1 MLQLLWKHSTDRT
14 DPMKSKTEL
23 TEIVLQLCNCVLLK
37 EENPQHSEMSAKE
50 WDTLF
55 TFASSQGV
63 LSVITSLF
71 ADLEMPPSE
80 ARLMI
85 ASWYVS
91 SMETAVGYQQRI
103 DSMRQ
108 MAGMFAE
115 AGMDIMFL
123 KGAAI
128 AQLYPVPGWRTFS
141 DIDYYL
147 YGESEKG
154 IEVMKKHGIENSA
167 YYHHHTQASL
177 NDILIENHYDFVER
191 VNHKCDIVLDDALK
205 DLAEKEGHSQKA
217 EFLGEDVKNAYL
229 MTPTMNAIFLMRHMS
244 AHFVSET
251 IPLKMLYDW
260 ALFLKHHAKDVD
272 WNKVSALYDQS
283 GMTAFA
289 GIIQELLRKR
299 LDVSFSDCPV
309 FPVKEEYV
317 ERVWE
322 SVIDPPEPD
331 PHAKFTLRYYL
342 FEAKT
347 FFANRWKH
355 KLVYPGESYILLFF
369 KYAWLGVKKML
380 GILK

>member
-1 MLQLLWKHSTDRT
+1 MAIIDS
-14 DPMKSKTEL
+14 MKNKAEL
-23 TEIVLQLCNCVLLK
+23 TEIVLQLCNSVLLK
-37 EENPQHSEMSAKE
+37 EANPQLPEMSAKE
-50 WDTLF
+50 WDDLF
-55 TFASSQGV
+55 AFASSQGV
-63 LSVITSLF
+63 LSVITPLF
-71 ADLEMPPSE
+71 ADMEMPPSE

-85 ASWYVS
+85 VGWYVS
-91 SMETAVGYQQRI
+91 SMETAAHYQQRI

-108 MAGMFAE
+108 LAEMFSE

-128 AQLYPVPGWRTFS
+128 AQLYPVPGWRAFS

-154 IEVMKKHGIENSA
+154 IEVMKQHGIDNSA

-191 VNHKCDIVLDDALK
+191 VNHKCDIILDNALK
-205 DLAEKEGHSQKA
+205 ELAEKEGHSLRA
-217 EFLGEDVKNAYL
+217 EFLGDDVMNAYL

-251 IPLKMLYDW
+251 ISLKMLYDW
-260 ALFLKHHAKDVD
+260 ALFLKKDGGEVD
-272 WNKVSALYDQS
+272 WSLVSALYDQS
-283 GMTAFA
+283 GMTTFA

-299 LDVSFSDCPV
+299 LNVSFADCPV
-309 FPVKEEYV
+309 FPVKEDYV

-322 SVIDPPEPD
+322 SVIYPPEPD
-331 PHAKFTLRYYL
+331 PHAKFTLRYYM

-355 KLVYPGESYILLFF
+355 KLVYPGESYTLLFF

-380 GILK
+380 GVLK

>member
-1 MLQLLWKHSTDRT
+1 
-14 DPMKSKTEL
+14 MKNKAEL

-37 EENPQHSEMSAKE
+37 EENPPLPEMSAKE
-50 WDTLF
+50 CDDLF
-55 TFASSQGV
+55 AFASSQGV
-63 LSVITSLF
+63 LSVITQLF

-91 SMETAVGYQQRI
+91 SLETAVRYQQRI
-103 DSMRQ
+103 DTMHQ
-108 MAGMFAE
+108 LTGMFSE
-115 AGMDIMFL
+115 AGMDVMFL

-128 AQLYPVPGWRTFS
+128 AQLYPVPGWREFS

-154 IEVMKKHGIENSA
+154 IEVMKQHGIDNSA

-191 VNHKCDIVLDDALK
+191 VNHKCDIILDNALK
-205 DLAEKEGHSQKA
+205 ELAEKEGHSLRA
-217 EFLGEDVKNAYL
+217 EFLGDDVKNAYL

-260 ALFLKHHAKDVD
+260 ALFLKKKGGEVD
-272 WNKVSALYDQS
+272 WCLVSALYDQS
-283 GMTAFA
+283 GMTTFA

-299 LDVSFSDCPV
+299 LNVSFADCPV
-309 FPVKEEYV
+309 FPVKEDYV

-322 SVIDPPEPD
+322 SVIYPPEPD
-331 PHAKFTLRYYL
+331 PHAKFTLRYYM

>member
-1 MLQLLWKHSTDRT
+1 MTK
-14 DPMKSKTEL
+14 KTEAVD
-23 TEIVLQLCNCVLLK
+23 TIIGLCNCILLK
-37 EENPQHSEMSAKE
+37 GQTPTLPNLKAKDWNKVLSLAEE
-50 WDTLF
+50 
-55 TFASSQGV
+55 QGV
-63 LSVITSLF
+63 LPVIAPLVTDLTFYDEASRMMLVEWYAIAHNDQQGYKLRKSVMC
-71 ADLEMPPSE
+71 EM
-80 ARLMI
+80 
-85 ASWYVS
+85 AS
-91 SMETAVGYQQRI
+91 
-103 DSMRQ
+103 
-108 MAGMFAE
+108 MFAKE
-115 AGMDIMFL
+115 DMDILFM
-123 KGAAI
+123 KGASL
-128 AQLYPVPGWRTFS
+128 AQLYPNPEWRVFS

-147 YGESEKG
+147 FGKSEQG
-154 IEVMKKHGIENSA
+154 IAILKKHGIENSA

-177 NDILIENHYDFVER
+177 NGVLLENHYDFVER
-191 VNHKCDIVLDDALK
+191 VNHRCDIILDDALK
-205 DLAEKEGHSQKA
+205 ALAVKEGRSVKA
-217 EFLGEDVKNAYL
+217 SFLGNEITNAYV

-272 WNKVSALYDQS
+272 WNIVSALYDQS

-299 LDVSFSDCPV
+299 LDVSYSDCPV

-322 SVIDPPEPD
+322 SVINPPEPD
-331 PHAKFTLRYYL
+331 PYAKFTLRYYL

-369 KYAWLGVKKML
+369 KYSWLGVKKML
-380 GILK
+380 GVLK

>member
-1 MLQLLWKHSTDRT
+1 
-14 DPMKSKTEL
+14 MKNKKKL
-23 TEIVLQLCNCVLLK
+23 TEIVLKLCNSVLLK
-37 EENPQHSEMSAKE
+37 EENPPLPEMSAKE
-50 WDTLF
+50 WDKLF

-63 LSVITSLF
+63 LSVITQLF
-71 ADLEMPPSE
+71 SELEMPPSD

-85 ASWYVS
+85 VSWYMGS
-91 SMETAVGYQQRI
+91 LETAACYQERI
-103 DSMRQ
+103 DTMRQ

-128 AQLYPVPGWRTFS
+128 AQLYPVPGWRSFS

-154 IEVMKKHGIENSA
+154 IEVMRKHGIENSA

-177 NDILIENHYDFVER
+177 NDIMIENHYDFVER

-205 DLAEKEGHSQKA
+205 ELAKNEGHSLRA
-217 EFLGEDVKNAYL
+217 EFLGKDVKNAYL

-244 AHFVSET
+244 AHFVGET

-260 ALFLKHHAKDVD
+260 ALFLKKKSVEVD
-272 WNKVSALYDQS
+272 WDRVSALYDKS
-283 GMTAFA
+283 GMTTFA

-299 LDVSFSDCPV
+299 LNVSFADCPV
-309 FPVKEEYV
+309 FPVKEDYV

-322 SVIDPPEPD
+322 SMMNPPVPD
-331 PHAKFTLRYYL
+331 PHTKFTLSYYL
-342 FEAKT
+342 FESKT

-355 KLVYPGESYILLFF
+355 KLIYPGESHILLFF
-369 KYAWLGVKKML
+369 KYVCLGVKKML
-380 GILK
+380 GVLK

>member
-1 MLQLLWKHSTDRT
+1 
-14 DPMKSKTEL
+14 MKNKREL
-23 TEIVLQLCNCVLLK
+23 TEIVLQLCNSVLLK
-37 EENPQHSEMSAKE
+37 EKKPQLPEMSAKE
-50 WDTLF
+50 WDALF
-55 TFASSQGV
+55 TFASGQGM
-63 LSVITSLF
+63 LSVITQLF
-71 ADLEMPPSE
+71 ADLEMPPSAE
-80 ARLMI
+80 RLMI
-85 ASWYVS
+85 VGWYVS
-91 SMETAVGYQQRI
+91 SLETAARYQQRI
-103 DSMRQ
+103 DTMRQ
-108 MAGMFAE
+108 MVGMFAK

-128 AQLYPVPGWRTFS
+128 AQLYPVPRWRAFS

-154 IEVMKKHGIENSA
+154 IELMAQNGIENSV

-177 NDILIENHYDFVER
+177 NGILIENHYDFVER

-205 DLAEKEGHSQKA
+205 GLAEKEGHSLRA
-217 EFLGEDVKNAYL
+217 EFLGYDVKNAYL

-260 ALFLKHHAKDVD
+260 ALFLEHHAKDVD
-272 WNKVSALYDQS
+272 WNKVSELYDQS

-299 LDVSFSDCPV
+299 LEVSFADCPV
-309 FPVKEEYV
+309 FPVKEDYV
-317 ERVWE
+317 DRVWK
-322 SVIDPPEPD
+322 SVINPPEPD

-355 KLVYPGESYILLFF
+355 KLVYPGESYFLLFF

-380 GILK
+380 GVLK